1 VLEARPDKP
10 PRRSGPQR
18 VLRVIARM
26 NVGGPAYHVSI
37 LCRRLDAQRFRTLL
51 VYGRTGP
58 GEASLADLARLQP
71 CAVEEIGVLGPEIR
85 PLADVRALFTLV
97 RMIRRFRPDLVE
109 THTAKAG
116 MLGRLGAIIAA
127 RPRPAIVHT
136 YHGHVLEGYFG
147 PIRNALY
154 RTLERA
160 LARVSDCL
168 IGVSQTTVDDLVRL
182 RIAPR
187 ERFRV
192 VPLGLELDRFAN
204 LRAEQGSEFRARM
217 GAGPDDVLLT
227 YVGRLVPIKRVD
239 VIIRALGEASR
250 AGVPV
255 RLAVV
260 GDGESRVELEAL
272 AVRWGVADRIGFVGY
287 MLDITP
293 AFAACDIAVLS
304 SDNEGTPVSLIE
316 AAAAGRPSVATAVG
330 GVPEVVTSGAGILV
344 PPGDHRAFA
353 AAVAQ
358 LAGDAELRAGYG
370 ARARKHVLERF
381 STARLIA
388 DLEALYEELLDGRE
402 VS

>member
-1 VLEARPDKP
+1 VLAARLDERPGRSA
-10 PRRSGPQR
+10 PRR
-18 VLRVIARM
+18 VLRIIARM

-37 LCRRLDAQRFRTLL
+37 LCEGLDPHRFRSLL

-58 GEASLADLARLQP
+58 GEASLADLARARP
-71 CAVEEIGVLGPEIR
+71 CALEEIGALGPEIR
-85 PLADVRALFTLV
+85 PLADLRALVTLV
-97 RMIRRFRPDLVE
+97 RLIRRFRPDLVE

-116 MLGRLGAIIAA
+116 MLGRLGALIAA
-127 RPRPAIVHT
+127 RPRPTIVHT

-147 PIRNALY
+147 PLRNTLY

-160 LARVSDCL
+160 LARVSNCL
-168 IGVSQTTVDDLVRL
+168 IGVSQATVDDLVRL
-182 RIAPR
+182 HIAPR

-192 VPLGLELDRFAN
+192 VPLGLDLDRFVR
-204 LRAEQGSEFRARM
+204 LRAEDGTDFRTRI

-239 VIIRALGEASR
+239 VIIRALAQACR
-250 AGVPV
+250 AGIPA

-260 GDGESRVELEAL
+260 GDGKSRAELEAL
-272 AVRWGVADRIGFVGY
+272 AVRCGVDDRVGFVGY

-293 AFAACDIAVLS
+293 VLAACDIAVLS

-316 AAAAGRPSVATAVG
+316 AAAAGRPAVATSVG
-330 GVPEVVTSGAGILV
+330 GVPEVVTPGAGLLV

-353 AAVAQ
+353 AAIVR
-358 LAGDAELRAGYG
+358 LAGDAALRERTG
-370 ARARKHVLERF
+370 ARGRRHVLKHF

-388 DLEALYEELLDGRE
+388 DVEALYEELLDDGDDE
-402 VS
+402 